1 MNLYDRIWQA
11 HQSVNGVKVR
21 VSDLHTR
28 ILSQLHIW
36 RQHGGR
42 KTSNWGPGLIIYNT
56 TNKKTHICAA
66 IAWGCRRLNAIQ
78 MQIEFREEADVIVSI
93 YTFHAVKMWTWK
105 PRYIKTLFLRQPWS
119 HSLFLPTWSE
129 GWGHS
134 RRHPPPPP
142 LPASVDTHL
151 PLTFLNCP
159 FQTGTC

>member
-1 MNLYDRIWQA
+1 MKKVCVWVLQNPL
-11 HQSVNGVKVR
+11 SVTH
-21 VSDLHTR
+21 LETE
-28 ILSQLHIW
+28 
-36 RQHGGR
+36 HGGR

-56 TNKKTHICAA
+56 TNNKRTSVLL
-66 IAWGCRRLNAIQ
+66 AWGCRCLNFIQ
-78 MQIEFREEADVIVSI
+78 MQNEFKEEADDIVSI
-93 YTFHAVKMWTWK
+93 YTFHAVQMWTWK
-105 PRYIKTLFLRQPWS
+105 PHYIKTLFLRQPWS

-134 RRHPPPPP
+134 RRHTPPPP